1 MTRYTTGEMLGQGGT
16 GQVLAATDAQ
26 TGQSIALKRIHQQM
40 ADDAGVQSEL
50 GYEARTASALEHPN
64 IVRVHEVGTDEIGLF
79 VAMERVGEGSLAD
92 RIENGGALAP
102 IEAIPII
109 QQAGRAL
116 AAAHQA
122 GLRHGNLKPSN
133 ILLAE
138 NRVPKLTDFGSGRLV
153 LQDELTRSLAGEDYL
168 APELLGENPLGR
180 LDARS
185 DVYGLA
191 ACLYAALTGENP
203 RSGAAW
209 RVPPH
214 LRQVLSK
221 ALSENPDDRQRHVD
235 VFLQEL
241 TQASGRGAKKGKGLA
256 MVTRVSMALLVA
268 VGVGFFVFM
277 ASDDQSQAVIVQQD
291 KPADVQ
297 AVQVPDKPK
306 PPLPKPEPVDRA
318 MDSAVVAT
326 AAKPKAALEELN
338 VVRTLTRNGYALG
351 YVQNA
356 GNVPIEKPRVDLE
369 FFDGSDKSLGT
380 AFGYASF
387 DLLEPG
393 ERSPIKVLI
402 KPYPEGFV
410 RYESKLTV
418 RAPYVKEKRLAKL
431 AVVGKDLAKQGY
443 GSSLEAKVQVRN
455 DDKLALKFVEAIVV
469 LYDDK
474 EQVVEIGS
482 GYVKPKPMKP
492 GATGEAKVLLLPK
505 GKRPPSRWQV
515 YLDATVYPSDLR

>member
-16 GQVLAATDAQ
+16 GQVLDATDAQ

-40 ADDAGVQSEL
+40 ADDASVQSEL
-50 GYEARTASALEHPN
+50 AYEARAATALEHPN
-64 IVRVHEVGTDEIGLF
+64 IVRVLEVGTDEIGLF
-79 VAMERVGEGSLAD
+79 VAMERVGSGSLAD

-133 ILLAE
+133 ILLTD
-138 NRVPKLTDFGSGRLV
+138 NRTPKLTDFGSGRLV
-153 LQDELTRSLAGEDYL
+153 LQDELTRGLAGEDFL
-168 APELLGENPLGR
+168 APELLGDNPLGR

-185 DVYGLA
+185 DVYGIA

-221 ALSENPDDRQRHVD
+221 ALSENPEDRHRDVD
-235 VFLQEL
+235 AFLLEL
-241 TQASGRGAKKGKGLA
+241 TQASGRGAQKGRGPA
-256 MVTRVSMALLVA
+256 MIIAVSMALLLA
-268 VGVGFFVFM
+268 VGVGFFVFL
-277 ASDDQSQAVIVQQD
+277 AAGDDEQAVIAQQ
-291 KPADVQ
+291 DVQ
-297 AVQVPDKPK
+297 ADAQAMHVPEKPK
-306 PPLPKPEPVDRA
+306 PPLPKPDPVDRV
-318 MDSAVVAT
+318 MDSAAV
-326 AAKPKAALEELN
+326 PKAVEAKAELEKLN
-338 VVRTLTRNGYALG
+338 VLRTLTRNGYALG
-351 YVQNA
+351 YVQNV
-356 GNVPIEKPRVDLE
+356 GEVPIEKPRVDLE
-369 FFDGSDKSLGT
+369 FFDGSGRSLGT

-387 DLLEPG
+387 DLLEVG
-393 ERSPIKVLI
+393 ERSPVKVLI

-410 RYESKLTV
+410 RYEHKLTV

-431 AVVGKDLAKQGY
+431 EVVGKELAKQGY

-455 DDKLALKFVEAIVV
+455 NDEISLKFVEATVV

-474 EQVVEIGS
+474 ERVVEISS
-482 GYVKPKPMKP
+482 GYVKPKPLKP

-505 GKRPPSRWQV
+505 GKRPPNRWQV
-515 YLDATVYPSDLR
+515 YLDATVYPNDLR